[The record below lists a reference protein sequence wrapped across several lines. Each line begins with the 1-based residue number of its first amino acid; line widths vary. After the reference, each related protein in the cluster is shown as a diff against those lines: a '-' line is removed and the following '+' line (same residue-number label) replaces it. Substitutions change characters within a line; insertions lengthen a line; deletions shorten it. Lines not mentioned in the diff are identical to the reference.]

1 MAAGAATTGAAI
13 TGGGKAGFGEDR
25 NGRLTKGHIAILR
38 FLAAAEILQSDL
50 WIQHAE
56 LGGIDATSLLPSR
69 T

>member
-38 FLAAAEILQSDL
+38 FLAALKILESD
-50 WIQHAE
+50 
-56 LGGIDATSLLPSR
+56 R
-69 T
+69 